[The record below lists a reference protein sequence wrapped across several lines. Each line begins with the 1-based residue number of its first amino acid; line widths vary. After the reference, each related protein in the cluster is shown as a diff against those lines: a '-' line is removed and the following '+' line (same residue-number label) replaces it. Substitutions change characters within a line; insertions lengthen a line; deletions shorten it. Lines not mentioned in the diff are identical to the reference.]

1 MFVHSVAAAVSGRR
15 SSIGDRR
22 YDLRPSVIEA
32 AGPN

>member
-15 SSIGDRR
+15 SAIGDQR
-22 YDLRPSVIEA
+22 YNLCPSVIEA